1 MLKIDN
7 KSNCCGCHACYNSC
21 PQNAIIMEEDEKG
34 FKYPK
39 INENKCTNCGFCE
52 KVCPILNKRKIA
64 NDPKA
69 YACINK
75 DENIRENSS
84 SGGIFTLIAK
94 EIINMGGV
102 VFGTKFDSNF
112 NVIHSYTSLEEE
124 LYKFRGS
131 KYVQS
136 IIGDNYKIAKSF
148 LEAGKYVLFTGTP
161 CQIEGLLAYLGKKYD
176 KLFTQDII
184 CHGVPS
190 PKVWRKYLDYRKH
203 KDEDRPLSINFRN
216 KDNGWSS
223 YNLKFTYENKSYKKS
238 QVEDKYMQAFLR
250 NVCLRDSCY
259 KCSFKKI
266 NRLSDITLADF
277 WGIQRVKPELY
288 DNKGTSLV
296 IVNSEKGKELFESIK
311 ENIIQEE
318 VNIEEALVGNTAM
331 LTSAVVDKNRVKFF
345 ENLDKLD
352 FSVLVN
358 KYTEKPSLMLKI
370 IVLLKKI
377 AKRILF
383 NEK

>member
-223 YNLKFTYENKSYKKS
+223 FNLIFTYENKSYKKS

>member
-223 YNLKFTYENKSYKKS
+223 FNLKFTYENKSYKKS

>member
-223 YNLKFTYENKSYKKS
+223 FNLKFTYESKSYKKS

>member
-148 LEAGKYVLFTGTP
+148 LEEGKYVLFTGTP

>member
-148 LEAGKYVLFTGTP
+148 LEEGKYVLFTGTP

-377 AKRILF
+377 AQRILF

>member
-148 LEAGKYVLFTGTP
+148 LEEGKYVLFTGTP

-223 YNLKFTYENKSYKKS
+223 FNLKFTYENKSYKKS

>member
-1 MLKIDN
+1 MTFCHKKERTKNFLK
-7 KSNCCGCHACYNSC
+7 SPTFHW
-21 PQNAIIMEEDEKG
+21 
-34 FKYPK
+34 
-39 INENKCTNCGFCE
+39 
-52 KVCPILNKRKIA
+52 
-64 NDPKA
+64 
-69 YACINK
+69 
-75 DENIRENSS
+75 
-84 SGGIFTLIAK
+84 K
-94 EIINMGGV
+94 E
-102 VFGTKFDSNF
+102 F
-112 NVIHSYTSLEEE
+112 
-124 LYKFRGS
+124 
-131 KYVQS
+131 
-136 IIGDNYKIAKSF
+136 
-148 LEAGKYVLFTGTP
+148 VL
-161 CQIEGLLAYLGKKYD
+161 
-176 KLFTQDII
+176 LF
-184 CHGVPS
+184 
-190 PKVWRKYLDYRKH
+190 
-203 KDEDRPLSINFRN
+203 
-216 KDNGWSS
+216 
-223 YNLKFTYENKSYKKS
+223 
-238 QVEDKYMQAFLR
+238 FLR